1 MGMSIGN
8 RYFVATGRHFAGNL
22 TGGHLKDDV
31 VEYDAGKN
39 VWYLRGV
46 LPGGGRENAISF
58 VINGK
63 GYIGFGEN
71 DEGVLN
77 DLWSFEP

>member
-1 MGMSIGN
+1 MLLLNKS
-8 RYFVATGRHFAGNL
+8 V
-22 TGGHLKDDV
+22 KDDV